1 MTTMPYSPGLE
12 GVISNVTQLSYLDVD
27 EEVIL
32 IRGYDLIDLARNL
45 RYVDV
50 AYLVMYGEMPDEAN
64 AQALCD
70 ALKSHCELPEDA
82 YRLLELLP
90 KDTAVMDALRTGIS
104 FLAGYEEP
112 GLLSDTSREANLAKG
127 VRLLAKAPA
136 IAVNAYRALNGLP
149 FVRPDPGL
157 GFAENFLYMVR
168 GERPDAESLDG
179 FDRILTC
186 YIEHEMANST
196 FAARVIGSTLSD
208 IYGAVTGAVASLKGP
223 LHGGAN
229 EAAISM
235 LLEIYH
241 RGGASEAEAYV
252 MEKLSERARIM
263 GFGHR
268 VYMRRY
274 DPRAYFLR
282 DYIPSLVDRKPEG
295 RELHA
300 IYRTV
305 EEVMLRERGLYP
317 NADYPIALLFY
328 LLDVPIMLDTPIFQ
342 CARIAGLAA
351 HVIEQHGDNRLFRP
365 RVLYQGDRGLQ
376 APDSPIARC

>member
-1 MTTMPYSPGLE
+1 MMNQQYSPGLE

-27 EEVIL
+27 DEVIL
-32 IRGYDLIDLARNL
+32 IRGYDLIDLARGL
-45 RYVDV
+45 KYVDV
-50 AYLVMYGEMPDEAN
+50 AHLVMYGELPDEAASLAVN
-64 AQALCD
+64 D
-70 ALKSHCELPEDA
+70 ALMSQCELPEDA

-90 KDTAVMDALRTGIS
+90 KDTVVMDALRTGIS

-112 GLLSDTSREANLAKG
+112 DLLTDTSREANLAKG
-127 VRLLAKAPA
+127 VRLLARAPA
-136 IAVNAYRALNGLP
+136 VAVNAYRALNGMAV
-149 FVRPDPGL
+149 VRPDPSL
-157 GFAENFLYMVR
+157 GFAENFLYMIR
-168 GERPDAESLDG
+168 GVRPDAESLEG

-186 YIEHEMANST
+186 YVEHEMANST
-196 FAARVIGSTLSD
+196 FAARVIGSTLAD
-208 IYGAVTGAVASLKGP
+208 VYGALTGAVASLKGP

-235 LLEIYH
+235 LLDIYH
-241 RGGASEAEAYV
+241 NGGEAAAEEYV
-252 MEKLSERARIM
+252 MDQLRQRARIM

-274 DPRAYFLR
+274 DPRALFLR
-282 DYIPSLVDRKPEG
+282 DYIEALAERRPEG

-328 LLDVPIMLDTPIFQ
+328 LLDIPVPLDTPIFQ
-342 CARIAGLAA
+342 CARIAGLVA
-351 HVIEQHGDNRLFRP
+351 HVIEQQEDNRLFRP
-365 RVLYQGDRGLQ
+365 RVQYEGPRGLH
-376 APDSPIARC
+376 A

>member
-1 MTTMPYSPGLE
+1 MVTPQYSPGLD

-27 EEVIL
+27 DEVIL
-32 IRGYDLIDLARNL
+32 IRGYDLIDLARSL
-45 RYVDV
+45 KYVDV
-50 AYLVMYGEMPDEAN
+50 AHLVMYGELPDESD

-70 ALKSHCELPEDA
+70 ALMSQCELPEEA

-90 KDTAVMDALRTGIS
+90 RNTVVMDALRTGIS
-104 FLAGYEEP
+104 FMAGYEEP
-112 GLLSDTSREANLAKG
+112 DLLTDTSREANLAKG
-127 VRLLAKAPA
+127 VRLLARAPA
-136 IAVNAYRALNGLP
+136 IAVNAHRILNDMP
-149 FVRPDPGL
+149 VVRPDPSM
-157 GFAENFLYMVR
+157 GFAENFLYMIR
-168 GERPDAESLDG
+168 GERPDAESLEG

-186 YIEHEMANST
+186 YVEHEMANST
-196 FAARVIGSTLSD
+196 FAARVIGSTLAD
-208 IYGAVTGAVASLKGP
+208 VYGALTGAVASLKGP

-235 LLEIYH
+235 LLDIYH
-241 RGGASEAEAYV
+241 NGGEAAAEEYV
-252 MEKLSERARIM
+252 MDKLQQRARIM

-274 DPRAYFLR
+274 DPRALFLR
-282 DYIPSLVDRKPEG
+282 DYIEALADRRSEG

-305 EEVMLRERGLYP
+305 EGVMLRERGLYP

-328 LLDVPIMLDTPIFQ
+328 LLDIPVPLDTPIFQ

-351 HVIEQHGDNRLFRP
+351 HVIEQQEENRLFRP
-365 RVLYQGDRGLQ
+365 RVQYEGPRGLQ
-376 APDSPIARC
+376 APPGR

>member
-1 MTTMPYSPGLE
+1 MTTEPYSPGLE
-12 GVISNVTQLSYLDVD
+12 GVISNVTRLSYLDVD

-32 IRGYDLIDLARNL
+32 IRGYDLIDLARSL

-50 AYLVMYGEMPDEAN
+50 AHLVMYGELPDEAT

-70 ALKSHCELPEDA
+70 ALKSQCELPEDA

-90 KDTAVMDALRTGIS
+90 RETSVMDALRTGIS

-112 GLLSDTSREANLAKG
+112 ELLADTSRDANLAKG
-127 VRLLAKAPA
+127 VRLLAQAPA
-136 IAVNAYRALNGLP
+136 VAVNAYRSLSGMP
-149 FVRPDPGL
+149 IVRPDPSM
-157 GFAENFLYMVR
+157 GFAENFLYMIR
-168 GERPDAESLDG
+168 GERPDSESLDG

-186 YIEHEMANST
+186 YVEHEMANST

-208 IYGAVTGAVASLKGP
+208 MYGALTGAVASLKGP

-235 LLEIYH
+235 LLDIYNH
-241 RGGASEAEAYV
+241 GGEAAAEEYV
-252 MEKLSERARIM
+252 MDQLRQRARIM

-274 DPRAYFLR
+274 DPRALFLR
-282 DYIPSLVDRKPEG
+282 DYIPALADRRPEG

-300 IYRTV
+300 IYSRV

-328 LLDVPIMLDTPIFQ
+328 LLDVPVPLDTPIFQ
-342 CARIAGLAA
+342 CARIAGLVA
-351 HVIEQHGDNRLFRP
+351 HVIEQQEENRLFRP
-365 RVLYQGDRGLQ
+365 RVQYQGPRGLQ
-376 APDSPIARC
+376 APPGPIARC

>member
-70 ALKSHCELPEDA
+70 ALKSQCELPEDA

-149 FVRPDPGL
+149 FVRPDPSL
-157 GFAENFLYMVR
+157 GFAENFLSMVR

-241 RGGASEAEAYV
+241 RG
-252 MEKLSERARIM
+252 ARPW
-263 GFGHR
+263 
-268 VYMRRY
+268 RR
-274 DPRAYFLR
+274 P
-282 DYIPSLVDRKPEG
+282 
-295 RELHA
+295 
-300 IYRTV
+300 T
-305 EEVMLRERGLYP
+305 
-317 NADYPIALLFY
+317 
-328 LLDVPIMLDTPIFQ
+328 
-342 CARIAGLAA
+342 
-351 HVIEQHGDNRLFRP
+351 
-365 RVLYQGDRGLQ
+365 
-376 APDSPIARC
+376 

>member
-1 MTTMPYSPGLE
+1 MMNQQYSPGLE

-27 EEVIL
+27 DEVIL
-32 IRGYDLIDLARNL
+32 IRGYDLIDLARSL
-45 RYVDV
+45 KYVDV
-50 AYLVMYGEMPDEAN
+50 AHLVMYGELPDEA
-64 AQALCD
+64 ASLALND
-70 ALKSHCELPEDA
+70 ALMSQCELPEEA

-90 KDTAVMDALRTGIS
+90 KDTVVMDALRTGIS

-112 GLLSDTSREANLAKG
+112 DLLNDTSREANLAKG
-127 VRLLAKAPA
+127 VRLLARAPA
-136 IAVNAYRALNGLP
+136 VAVNAYRALNGMAV
-149 FVRPDPGL
+149 VRPDPSL
-157 GFAENFLYMVR
+157 GFAENFLYMIR
-168 GERPDAESLDG
+168 GVRPDAESLEG

-186 YIEHEMANST
+186 YVEHEMANST
-196 FAARVIGSTLSD
+196 FAARVIGSTLAD
-208 IYGAVTGAVASLKGP
+208 VYGALTGAVASLKGP

-235 LLEIYH
+235 LLDIYH
-241 RGGASEAEAYV
+241 KGGEAAAEEYV
-252 MEKLSERARIM
+252 MDQLRQRARIM

-274 DPRAYFLR
+274 DPRALFLR
-282 DYIPSLVDRKPEG
+282 DYIEALAERRPEG

-328 LLDVPIMLDTPIFQ
+328 LLDIPVPLDTPIFQ
-342 CARIAGLAA
+342 CARIAGLVA
-351 HVIEQHGDNRLFRP
+351 HVIEQQEDNRLFRP
-365 RVLYQGDRGLQ
+365 RVQYEGPRGLQ
-376 APDSPIARC
+376 A

>member
-50 AYLVMYGEMPDEAN
+50 AYLVMYGEMPDETN

-70 ALKSHCELPEDA
+70 ALKSQCELPEDA

-112 GLLSDTSREANLAKG
+112 ALLSDTSREANLAKG

-328 LLDVPIMLDTPIFQ
+328 LLDVRSCWT
-342 CARIAGLAA
+342 
-351 HVIEQHGDNRLFRP
+351 
-365 RVLYQGDRGLQ
+365 LQ
-376 APDSPIARC
+376 SSSALE

>member
-1 MTTMPYSPGLE
+1 MMNQQYSPGLE

-27 EEVIL
+27 DEVIL
-32 IRGYDLIDLARNL
+32 IRGYDLIDLARSQKF
-45 RYVDV
+45 VDV
-50 AYLVMYGEMPDEAN
+50 AHLVMYGELPDEA
-64 AQALCD
+64 ASLALND
-70 ALKSHCELPEDA
+70 ALMSQCELPEDA

-90 KDTAVMDALRTGIS
+90 KDTVVMDALRTGIS

-112 GLLSDTSREANLAKG
+112 GLLTDTSREANLAKG
-127 VRLLAKAPA
+127 VRLLARAPA
-136 IAVNAYRALNGLP
+136 VAVNAYRALNGMAV
-149 FVRPDPGL
+149 VRPDPSL
-157 GFAENFLYMVR
+157 GFAENFLYMIR
-168 GERPDAESLDG
+168 GERPDAESLEG

-186 YIEHEMANST
+186 YVEHEMANST
-196 FAARVIGSTLSD
+196 FAARVIGSTLAD
-208 IYGAVTGAVASLKGP
+208 VYGALTGAVASLKGP

-235 LLEIYH
+235 LLDIYNN
-241 RGGASEAEAYV
+241 GGEAAAEEYV
-252 MEKLSERARIM
+252 MDQLRQRARIM

-274 DPRAYFLR
+274 DPRALFLR
-282 DYIPSLVDRKPEG
+282 DYIEALAERRPEG

-328 LLDVPIMLDTPIFQ
+328 LLDIPVPLDTPIFQ
-342 CARIAGLAA
+342 CARIAGLVA
-351 HVIEQHGDNRLFRP
+351 HVIEQQEDNRLFRP
-365 RVLYQGDRGLQ
+365 RVQYEGPRGLQ
-376 APDSPIARC
+376 A

>member
-1 MTTMPYSPGLE
+1 MVTPQYSPGLE
-12 GVISNVTQLSYLDVD
+12 GVISNVTRLSYLDVD
-27 EEVIL
+27 DEVIL
-32 IRGYDLIDLARNL
+32 IRGYDLIDLARSL
-45 RYVDV
+45 KYVDV
-50 AYLVMYGEMPDEAN
+50 AHLLMYGELPDEAA

-70 ALKSHCELPEDA
+70 ALKAQCELPEDA

-90 KDTAVMDALRTGIS
+90 KDTNVMDALRTGIS
-104 FLAGYEEP
+104 FLAGYEDQE
-112 GLLSDTSREANLAKG
+112 LLMDTSREANLAKG

-136 IAVNAYRALNGLP
+136 VAVNAYRVLNGLP
-149 FVRPDPGL
+149 VVRPDASMGY
-157 GFAENFLYMVR
+157 AENFLYMIR
-168 GERPDAESLDG
+168 GERPDAESLEG

-196 FAARVIGSTLSD
+196 FAARVIGSTLAD
-208 IYGAVTGAVASLKGP
+208 MYGALVGAVASLKGP

-235 LLEIYH
+235 LLDILNN
-241 RGGASEAEAYV
+241 GGEAAADEYV
-252 MEKLSERARIM
+252 TDKLRQRARIM

-274 DPRAYFLR
+274 DPRALFLR
-282 DYIPSLVDRKPEG
+282 DYIEALADRRPEG

-328 LLDVPIMLDTPIFQ
+328 LLDIPVPLDTPIFQ
-342 CARIAGLAA
+342 CARIAGLVA
-351 HVIEQHGDNRLFRP
+351 HVIEQQEENRLFRP
-365 RVLYQGDRGLQ
+365 RVQYEGPRGLH
-376 APDSPIARC
+376 APSGPIAQC

>member
-1 MTTMPYSPGLE
+1 MVTPQYSPGLE

-27 EEVIL
+27 DEVIL
-32 IRGYDLIDLARNL
+32 IRGYDLIDLARSL
-45 RYVDV
+45 KYVDV
-50 AYLVMYGEMPDEAN
+50 AHLVMYGELPDESD

-70 ALKSHCELPEDA
+70 ALMSQCELPEEA

-90 KDTAVMDALRTGIS
+90 RNTVVMDALRTGIS
-104 FLAGYEEP
+104 FMAGYEEP
-112 GLLSDTSREANLAKG
+112 DLLTDTSREANLAKG
-127 VRLLAKAPA
+127 VRLLARAPA
-136 IAVNAYRALNGLP
+136 IAVNAHRILNDMP
-149 FVRPDPGL
+149 VVRPDPSM

-168 GERPDAESLDG
+168 GERPDAESLEG

-186 YIEHEMANST
+186 YVEHEMANST
-196 FAARVIGSTLSD
+196 FAARVIGSTLAD
-208 IYGAVTGAVASLKGP
+208 VYGALTGAVASLKGP

-235 LLEIYH
+235 LLDIYH
-241 RGGASEAEAYV
+241 NGGEAAAEEYV
-252 MEKLSERARIM
+252 MDKLQQRARIM

-274 DPRAYFLR
+274 DPRALFLR
-282 DYIPSLVDRKPEG
+282 DYIEALADRRPEG

-305 EEVMLRERGLYP
+305 EGVMLRERGLYP

-328 LLDVPIMLDTPIFQ
+328 LLDIPVPLDTPIFQ
-342 CARIAGLAA
+342 CARIAGLVA
-351 HVIEQHGDNRLFRP
+351 HVIEQQEENRLFRP
-365 RVLYQGDRGLQ
+365 RVQYEGPRGLQ
-376 APDSPIARC
+376 APPGR

>member
-1 MTTMPYSPGLE
+1 MTTEPYSPGLE
-12 GVISNVTQLSYLDVD
+12 GVISNVTRLSYLDVD

-32 IRGYDLIDLARNL
+32 IRGYDLIDLARSL

-50 AYLVMYGEMPDEAN
+50 AHLVIYGELPDEVA

-70 ALKSHCELPEDA
+70 SLKSQCELPEDA

-90 KDTAVMDALRTGIS
+90 RHTSVMDALRTGIS

-112 GLLSDTSREANLAKG
+112 ELLTDTSRDANLAKG
-127 VRLLAKAPA
+127 VKLLAQAPA
-136 IAVNAYRALNGLP
+136 VAVNAYRTLSGMP
-149 FVRPDPGL
+149 IVRPDPSM
-157 GFAENFLYMVR
+157 GFAENFLYMIR

-186 YIEHEMANST
+186 YVEHEMANST

-208 IYGAVTGAVASLKGP
+208 MYGALTGAVASLKGP

-235 LLEIYH
+235 LLDIYH
-241 RGGASEAEAYV
+241 HGGEAAAEEYV
-252 MEKLSERARIM
+252 MDQLRQRARIM

-274 DPRAYFLR
+274 DPRALFLR
-282 DYIPSLVDRKPEG
+282 DFIPALADRRPEG
-295 RELHA
+295 RELLA
-300 IYRTV
+300 IYRRV

-328 LLDVPIMLDTPIFQ
+328 LLDVPVPLDTPIFQ
-342 CARIAGLAA
+342 CARIAGLVA
-351 HVIEQHGDNRLFRP
+351 HVIEQQEENRLFRP
-365 RVLYQGDRGLQ
+365 RVQYEGPRGLQ
-376 APDSPIARC
+376 APSGPIARC